1 MDELVKLKKIRG
13 GHRAYTSRIISKI
26 EECTGDEKA
35 LKQIEMQLKEK
46 LEILGNLDEN
56 ILNLIATKDTS
67 EDESDECDKEVEE
80 AGAMK
85 EKVNCAL
92 LTISELLPQT
102 LNDARPTLQRSIS
115 QLSIDSLDSLAS
127 SSHRRVRAQLPKLE
141 LKRFSGRPQDWEEFW
156 DGFVSAVHGN
166 EELFYDR
173 YIFLPE
179 ALFRRFGKKGHYGVQ
194 ADGE

>member
-13 GHRAYTSRIISKI
+13 GHRAYTSRIISRI

-35 LKQIEMQLKEK
+35 LKQMEMQLNEK
-46 LEILGNLDEN
+46 LEILGTLDEN
-56 ILNLIATKDTS
+56 ILNLIATNDTS
-67 EDESDECDKEVEE
+67 DESDECDKEVEE

-85 EKVNCAL
+85 EKVNLAL

-102 LNDARPTLQRSIS
+102 LNDARPTLRRSTF
-115 QLSIDSLDSLAS
+115 QLSINSLDSLVS

-166 EELFYDR
+166 EELSTVDEFSTV
-173 YIFLPE
+173 
-179 ALFRRFGKKGHYGVQ
+179 HH
-194 ADGE
+194 